1 MRFKNVKEIMDIIYY
16 AIFQYDDDGICIS
29 FPDIPPCLTCAQ
41 DENEGIEMAMEALE
55 LYLHGMKLE
64 ELPIAIFKSNNNK
77 RNNKPAK
84 PKSQTPMWDHQKYKQ

>member
-1 MRFKNVKEIMDIIYY
+1 MDIIYY

-64 ELPIAIFKSNNNK
+64 ELPVAIFNETSTVKMNQKVKQIKVEMEIK
-77 RNNKPAK
+77 RGYLFSKGEVIEF
-84 PKSQTPMWDHQKYKQ
+84 Q

>member
-1 MRFKNVKEIMDIIYY
+1 MEIIYY

-29 FPDIPPCLTCAQ
+29 FPDIPPCLTCSQ

-64 ELPIAIFKSNNNK
+64 EIPKAIFNDSSAVKMNQKVKQIKVEMEMK
-77 RNNKPAK
+77 RGHLFSKGEVIMP
-84 PKSQTPMWDHQKYKQ
+84 